1 MAELGFGADE
11 IDGVVASGAGAAE
24 LILAAIFDD

>member
-11 IDGVVASGAGAAE
+11 IEQVVASVEGFDAA
-24 LILAAIFDD
+24 ILAAIFDD